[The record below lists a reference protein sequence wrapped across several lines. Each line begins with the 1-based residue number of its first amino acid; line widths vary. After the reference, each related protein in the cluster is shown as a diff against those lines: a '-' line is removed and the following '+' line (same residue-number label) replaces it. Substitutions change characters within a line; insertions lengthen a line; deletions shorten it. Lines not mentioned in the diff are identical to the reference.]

1 MLNMELRMY
10 FKSSLVFVL
19 LVFVYSCKKSE
30 DRTCFKKWG
39 KDSTREVSLPA
50 FDKLEVYEQIEVV
63 LIQDSSNRLV
73 IIGGENVVNFVEFEV
88 DSDKKLVLRNKNK
101 CNFLRSYDK
110 KIKVEIH
117 FTELINVYFEGTEPM
132 YSKDTLT
139 SDYFTL
145 FVRDGAGSIDLTL
158 KSKVINAE
166 VAHGWGDYTLKGK
179 TDYARIAAKSN
190 GFCNTYGLDVSD
202 SLFVFC
208 QTSSIMKVRAD
219 QIPMRVTMINNG
231 IVEYKGIPSSINFQQ
246 FGTGQIINAN

>member
-1 MLNMELRMY
+1 MLNMELRMC

-19 LVFVYSCKKSE
+19 LVLVYSCKKSE

-39 KDSTREVSLPA
+39 KDAIREVSLPY
-50 FDKLEVYEQIEVV
+50 FEKLEVYEQMEVV
-63 LIQDSSNRLV
+63 LIQDSTNKLV
-73 IIGGENVVNFVEFEV
+73 IKGGENVISFIDFEV
-88 DSDKKLVLRNKNK
+88 SAEKKLVLRNKNK

-117 FTELINVYFEGTEPM
+117 FTELMNIYFEGTEPM
-132 YSKDTLT
+132 YSLDTLT

-145 FVRDGAGSIDLTL
+145 FVRDGAGSVDLTL
-158 KSKVINAE
+158 NSKVINAE
-166 VAHGWGDYTLKGK
+166 VAHGWGDYSLKGK

-190 GFCNTYGLDVSD
+190 GFCNTYGLNVRD

-246 FGTGQIINAN
+246 FGTGEIINAN